1 MALHERLQDVFRDV
15 FDDPGLVLTD
25 TTTAADIPD
34 WDSLQHVT
42 LLFRIEDDIYM
53 KHLNTIY
60 RLGFSNDFK
69 QFEKVSDPNVQARL
83 NK

>member
-25 TTTAADIPD
+25 TTTAGDIPD

-42 LLFRIEDDIYM
+42 LLFRIEDEFGVEFMGDEAAS
-53 KHLNTIY
+53 LA
-60 RLGFSNDFK
+60 
-69 QFEKVSDPNVQARL
+69 NVGELETLLR
-83 NK
+83 KKGVG